1 MKLQFY
7 RLIAV
12 LILSCA
18 LVIWSFSQLVAE
30 LYPETDSYNISVAAL
45 LQSPDAMP
53 TKQVVPRQ
61 QLALPPSLSAM
72 LDKGH
77 IIALSDENAQLYYYK
92 TTPEPG
98 LLLQLG
104 PLTDYTERNELMPVL
119 LLAFYGSLTLI
130 ALLLIWPVFRDLRRL
145 QQIALQFGQQPRH
158 ISIPIRRTAV
168 IYPLANAFKLVAN
181 QIIDLVEMHKSLSK
195 TISHEVRT
203 PLARMRFALE
213 LSEHQ
218 IPPQYRDRL
227 NADLDEIEQLATNYL
242 NFAKLEYLRQDK
254 AFAPVSLP
262 AFCAQLQQ
270 RFDIYQ
276 QQLAIDIH
284 YEGEQA
290 CFDKAALLIA
300 AQNLISNAMR
310 FAKSRICVS
319 LRGDLRHWQLT
330 VEDDGPGFSQ
340 TDPQILQAFTR
351 QQQDEQ
357 GFGLGL
363 YIVQQIARWH
373 QASIEVGLSNNLGG
387 AAVFI
392 HSATAPERPSD
403 TP

>member
-30 LYPETDSYNISVAAL
+30 LYPESDSYSISVAAL

-53 TKQVVPRQ
+53 TKQLIARQ
-61 QLALPPSLSAM
+61 QLALPASLSAM

-77 IIALSDENAQLYYYK
+77 IIALGHDNAQLYYYK
-92 TTPEPG
+92 TTTDPAM
-98 LLLQLG
+98 LLQLG
-104 PLTDYTERNELMPVL
+104 PVADNTERNELMPVL

-145 QQIALQFGQQPRH
+145 QHIALQFGEQPRH
-158 ISIPIRRTAV
+158 ISMPIRRSSV
-168 IYPLANAFKLVAN
+168 IYPLANAFKVVAN

-213 LSEHQ
+213 LTEQ
-218 IPPQYRDRL
+218 QMPPQYRDRL

-254 AFAPVSLP
+254 ALAPVSLQ
-262 AFCAQLQQ
+262 AFCALLQQ
-270 RFDIYQ
+270 RFAIYQ
-276 QQLAIDIH
+276 QKLAIDIH

-300 AQNLISNAMR
+300 AQNLMSNAMR
-310 FAKSRICVS
+310 FAKSRIRVS
-319 LRGDLRHWQLT
+319 LHGDLRHWHLV

-340 TDPQILQAFTR
+340 TDPHILQAFTR

-373 QASIEVGLSNNLGG
+373 NANIEVGQSDTLGG
-387 AAVFI
+387 ARVSLQSPRI
-392 HSATAPERPSD
+392 GGD
-403 TP
+403 

>member
-30 LYPETDSYNISVAAL
+30 LYPETDSYSISVAAL
-45 LQSPDAMP
+45 LDSPDAMP
-53 TKQVVPRQ
+53 AKQLVPRQ
-61 QLALPPSLSAM
+61 QLALPAALNAM

-77 IIALSDENAQLYYYK
+77 IIALGHDNAQLYYYK
-92 TTPEPG
+92 TTADPAM
-98 LLLQLG
+98 LLQLG
-104 PLTDYTERNELMPVL
+104 PVADNSERSELMPVL

-145 QQIALQFGQQPRH
+145 QQLALQFGEQPRH
-158 ISIPIRRTAV
+158 ISIPIRRSSV
-168 IYPLANAFKLVAN
+168 IYPLANAFKVVAN

-213 LSEHQ
+213 LTEQQ

-270 RFDIYQ
+270 RFAIYQ

-284 YEGEQA
+284 CVGEQA

-310 FAKSRICVS
+310 FAKSRIVVS
-319 LRGDLRHWQLT
+319 LQGDLQHWQLT
-330 VEDDGPGFSQ
+330 VDDDGPGFSQ
-340 TDPQILQAFTR
+340 TDPHILQAFTR

-373 QASIEVGLSNNLGG
+373 QASIEVGQSATLGG
-387 AAVFI
+387 AHVSLQSPRI
-392 HSATAPERPSD
+392 HRD
-403 TP
+403 